1 MKTQSNSGTSAA
13 SRLDR
18 LPILPFHRRLLGLV
32 GGGLF
37 IDNFDI
43 FIAGAILVVLL
54 NSGWSTLELNATFIS
69 ATFAGMLI
77 GTISGGIIADRF
89 GRKLTFQL
97 NLAIFGLA
105 SLACAVAP
113 DAHLLIAARFVCGIG
128 LGTEIVVGYSTLA
141 EFVPPRNRGRW
152 LALLSM
158 TSSFGLLAA
167 TLLSFLLIPA
177 FGWRVMFVL
186 PGVAALIILW
196 LRKSIPE
203 SPRWLELKGRHAE
216 ADAIVG
222 AVEDEARERG
232 VRLAEPQISPVRIA
246 QPLFQRKYIRP
257 LVLGSVM
264 QVVLFTALYGLVSW
278 LPTFLTKQGMSI
290 NQSLGQS
297 AIMALG
303 SPTGAFIAQF
313 LADRLGRRRA
323 IIGGSIIAAVM
334 ALMFGQMTTQ
344 GGAAVV
350 GFATFCT
357 VFFLIATVQAVY
369 LPEIFPTEVRI
380 RCNAICVGI
389 ARTSSIGVP
398 FVVVFLFDR
407 GGVTAV
413 VTAIAILFV
422 VQALVMT
429 WLGTETAL
437 KSLDNVSDEPHETR
451 GDIDQVEIRTGHT
464 S

>member
-1 MKTQSNSGTSAA
+1 MKSQSNSGTSAA
-13 SRLDR
+13 ARLDR
-18 LPILPFHRRLLGLV
+18 LPILPFHRRMLGLV

-77 GTISGGIIADRF
+77 GTIGGGMIADRF
-89 GRKLTFQL
+89 GRKFTFQL

-105 SLACAVAP
+105 SLACAAAP
-113 DAHLLIAARFVCGIG
+113 DPHLLIVARFICGIG

-141 EFVPPRNRGRW
+141 EFVPHRSRGRW

-167 TLLSFLLIPA
+167 TILSFLLIPL

-196 LRKSIPE
+196 MRKSIPE

-216 ADAIVG
+216 ADVIVS
-222 AVEDEARERG
+222 AVEAEARARG
-232 VRLAEPQISPVRIA
+232 LTLVEPEIEPIRVA

-257 LVLGSVM
+257 LVLGSIM

-297 AIMALG
+297 ALMTLG
-303 SPTGAFIAQF
+303 GPAGAFFAQF

-323 IIGGSIIAAVM
+323 IIGGSILAAVM
-334 ALMFGQMTTQ
+334 ALIFGQVTSQ
-344 GGAAVV
+344 IGAAVV

-357 VFFLIATVQAVY
+357 VYFLIATVQAIY
-369 LPEIFPTEVRI
+369 LPEIFPTEIRI
-380 RCNAICVGI
+380 RCNAVCVGI
-389 ARTSSIGVP
+389 ARISSIGVP
-398 FVVVFLFDR
+398 FAVVYLFDR
-407 GGVTAV
+407 GGVTTV

-429 WLGTETAL
+429 WLGAETAM
-437 KSLDNVSDEPHETR
+437 KSLDSGSEEPPESRDVSQAAMSTR
-451 GDIDQVEIRTGHT
+451 HT